1 MIRASPMGTIMTGS
15 DWAVIIVIAIVGLNI
30 LWVEIDE
37 DRELKYIRDTI
48 REFDERERKRNNEK

>member
-1 MIRASPMGTIMTGS
+1 MTGS

-48 REFDERERKRNNEK
+48 REFDERERKRNNEE